1 MKLMLQIDLPD
12 SQSGR
17 YRHMM
22 AARRLLAGLALQAGA
37 MPDPD
42 VKAPIRDDR
51 GDYAGYF
58 RIITP
63 ESVL

>member
-37 MPDPD
+37 LPPVDE
-42 VKAPIRDDR
+42 KAPIRDDR
-51 GDYAGYF
+51 GAYAGYF
-58 RIITP
+58 RVMAP
-63 ESVL
+63 ESVP